1 MQKWKHP
8 VDIIKILQQNL
19 LNIATEPTF
28 WKCFM
33 KTVLSRGY
41 SETLYFNS
49 SYWSNCCASFQEQ
62 CIAFFMKNI
71 VAIIFFLNYNLPR
84 PRFYYSICKVL
95 QYGSDHVVGR
105 PRAEIRTRYGRLCR
119 YLPQG
124 SAGVPSSPKT
134 PPPGQSRSAR
144 RCPPSRSAET
154 TVKMSSLPRLRF
166 TESQNTKYFP
176 IRWDLKTVINNL

>member
-105 PRAEIRTRYGRLCR
+105 PGPRFEPGTGGCVATYPRALLECL
-119 YLPQG
+119 
-124 SAGVPSSPKT
+124 
-134 PPPGQSRSAR
+134 
-144 RCPPSRSAET
+144 
-154 TVKMSSLPRLRF
+154 SLPKLLHRVSHVQHEDVHRLVQLRQQ
-166 TESQNTKYFP
+166 SKCRLYP
-176 IRWDLKTVINNL
+176 G

>member
-49 SYWSNCCASFQEQ
+49 SYWSNCCTSFQEQ

-71 VAIIFFLNYNLPR
+71 VAIIFFKITTYRGLD
-84 PRFYYSICKVL
+84 FITVFVKYYSMDQTTL
-95 QYGSDHVVGR
+95 WGG
-105 PRAEIRTRYGRLCR
+105 PG
-119 YLPQG
+119 P
-124 SAGVPSSPKT
+124 GV
-134 PPPGQSRSAR
+134 
-144 RCPPSRSAET
+144 
-154 TVKMSSLPRLRF
+154 
-166 TESQNTKYFP
+166 
-176 IRWDLKTVINNL
+176 

>member
-1 MQKWKHP
+1 MPNFSIFQKAIHFKNMEDSIQYEYTVGRRYGRQQVWNAKEEVPCSNPALQQQGLLDNNSANPACCYIQSKEQYFSPVKKYLFIEGSSSCFVQKWKHP

-71 VAIIFFLNYNLPR
+71 AKLF
-84 PRFYYSICKVL
+84 
-95 QYGSDHVVGR
+95 
-105 PRAEIRTRYGRLCR
+105 
-119 YLPQG
+119 
-124 SAGVPSSPKT
+124 
-134 PPPGQSRSAR
+134 
-144 RCPPSRSAET
+144 
-154 TVKMSSLPRLRF
+154 
-166 TESQNTKYFP
+166 
-176 IRWDLKTVINNL
+176 